1 MPEPTSRD
9 PVRRGARPRP
19 RVAGRVRG
27 AAVRLRGA
35 GGRARRAWRS
45 ARARRAAWRADPH
58 VVALDLVRQVERVAP
73 ALPRRNL
80 SRTFVADGR
89 ALLPAPAPE
98 LVSSLL
104 PAAPAPATGA
114 ERLAAPVAA
123 DAVVL
128 AKFALLGGVKL
139 RAAYAS
145 GRLTLA
151 VDGSGDLARQG
162 RIRASHQ
169 VVGACDP
176 ALIPP
181 LVAHGVLP
189 GGACWLVE
197 GWVDGAPLATGV
209 SLAAA
214 AAELLERLRGVHV
227 GHGVE
232 QLRLVDWWD
241 APRQEQ
247 WQETVE
253 TGIVPPLV
261 ADVVEGL
268 LAAGGTVATSW
279 CHGDLVASTVLRTP
293 AGLVLVDWERAGV
306 APVML
311 DAARLHLFSGDPGRT
326 LGEIHAGW
334 AWPLAPGE
342 LGHAQQLALAHAF
355 QLSAYALRRA
365 GLEGHPRSAVYQRQA
380 GRSVQR
386 LAQVLDLPV

>member
-1 MPEPTSRD
+1 MPKPTARD
-9 PVRRGARPRP
+9 RVRRASSSLPGAVQVRG
-19 RVAGRVRG
+19 AAARVRG
-27 AAVRLRGA
+27 AA
-35 GGRARRAWRS
+35 GRARGAWLRT
-45 ARARRAAWRADPH
+45 RERRAAWRADPH

-73 ALPRRNL
+73 DLPRRHL
-80 SRTFVADGR
+80 PRTFVADGR

-98 LVSSLL
+98 LVHSLL
-104 PAAPAPATGA
+104 PGSPAPVTGA

-145 GRLTLA
+145 RRLTLA

-162 RIRASHQ
+162 RIRASHR
-169 VVGACDP
+169 VVGASDP
-176 ALIPP
+176 DLIPP

-189 GGACWLVE
+189 DGACWLVE

-209 SLAAA
+209 SLATAA
-214 AAELLERLRGVHV
+214 PELLERLRQVHV
-227 GHGVE
+227 AHGVE

-241 APRQEQ
+241 APRRAR
-247 WQETVE
+247 WQETVG
-253 TGIVPPLV
+253 TGIVPSPV
-261 ADVVEGL
+261 ADAVEGL

-279 CHGDLVASTVLRTP
+279 CHGDLVASNVLRTP
-293 AGLVLVDWERAGV
+293 EGLVLVDWERAGV

-326 LGEIHAGW
+326 LGDVRDRW
-334 AWPLAPGE
+334 SWPLAPGE

-355 QLSAYALRRA
+355 QLSSYALRRA
-365 GLEGHPRSAVYQRQA
+365 GLEGHPRSAVYERQA

-386 LAQVLDLPV
+386 LAQVLDLPP